1 MTVVALVNRK
11 NVKEGS
17 AGDRVRSLDQSCG
30 KPSEEDIK
38 SNKVLKELILKNPF
52 DTLLLLDKEAKHE
65 LLLIRYS
72 GGESKSSNAEDKAVR
87 DVLTFN
93 TRRAKPKKSNI
104 CFAKHKDEFKKTS
117 TIF

>member
-11 NVKEGS
+11 IVEEGS

-38 SNKVLKELILKNPF
+38 SNKVLKEFIQKNTF
-52 DTLLLLDKEAKHE
+52 DSLFLLDKQVKHE
-65 LLLIRYS
+65 VLPIRYS
-72 GGESKSSNAEDKAVR
+72 SGESKSSNGEDKAVR

-93 TRRAKPKKSNI
+93 ARWAKPKKDRYMPTTKMI
-104 CFAKHKDEFKKTS
+104 
-117 TIF
+117 